1 MRVYKCSFAR
11 PTQNATQGT
20 LILRKWS
27 KGGIP
32 PVFRPFGRIGE
43 TRARKAFPRAPT
55 CVKCNSEAL
64 ERRPQPMPS
73 INIVCFF
80 FGYVLGL
87 SGTAA
92 LEGAKGFP
100 LLTTR
105 GGGISP
111 QKSTKIIYSPRLT
124 TICPQLTDNI
134 PLFDHYDSLKS
145 DYKMTSPRPRPKA
158 RIDHGQNIQKSRTV
172 AIVCVRRNLGTTT
185 RTYQIFID
193 EVKIYILFLENM
205 MR

>member
-1 MRVYKCSFAR
+1 MQLCTTHPECHPRYIDFREMV
-11 PTQNATQGT
+11 
-20 LILRKWS
+20 
-27 KGGIP
+27 KGGYTP
-32 PVFRPFGRIGE
+32 CFSAVWAYRRN
-43 TRARKAFPRAPT
+43 ARTEGVPT
-55 CVKCNSEAL
+55 CPNLRQMQFRSPGKTPAAHAEHQHRL
-64 ERRPQPMPS
+64 
-73 INIVCFF
+73 FF

-87 SGTAA
+87 NGTAA